1 MAEELYLEVKTNI
14 GQATKDT
21 KEYKKSLE
29 QVNEEIN
36 LQTKFIIA
44 QEKEL
49 IKLKAKQDAIP
60 KGGWV
65 AGMDKLNDKI
75 RETTAEINDEKNG
88 LKSLKQEQ
96 KEATQEVKKH
106 KDAQKENSKESKESI
121 ADLKFMGVSLNGV
134 KKGFAKVMPTAK
146 AMFGTIKA
154 GMISTGIGALVI
166 GVMAL
171 IQSFKSSEEG
181 QEKFQRIMAAIGA
194 VTSQVLDLF
203 SDLGETIID
212 AVTSPMK
219 ALESLGNGIV
229 KFFKDPIGATRDIVV
244 KATVAVKTMIEETSK
259 EVDVLIEVT
268 KARQKAHHIDR
279 ELKVERAK
287 ANREI
292 SELRLQSEDRE
303 KNSATER
310 IELLRKAQAIEEG
323 ITAKEIKSKQI
334 LIDAQALEMAQGL
347 ATIEDKDKLAQLQAE
362 LIDLDTKKLRS
373 QRLLQTQITTAVNEE
388 KAIKEQNKID
398 KEGELQEKIDTAK
411 TEADILLALQ
421 QGNSLALI
429 EDLQERALAE
439 LKIQEDKEI
448 ASAELLENA
457 EAVKEAIRIKYA
469 RLKGDVVKKSGKDEA
484 KWSEMSSKEQLG
496 IASSTAGSMAKIL
509 GEESAAGKAFAITQA
524 TIDTFQGANAAYS
537 SMAKIPY
544 VGPVLGGIAAAA
556 AIASGIANVKAI
568 ASAGGGGGGGGGGA
582 TPSVPSGQP
591 APQMMSGAFDISGGV
606 APEATKAYVVTDE
619 MSNSQNQL
627 ANIRRRAT
635 I

>member
-1 MAEELYLEVKTNI
+1 MADELVLDIKTNI
-14 GQATKDT
+14 GSVTKET

-29 QVNEEIN
+29 QINEEIN

-49 IKLKAKQDAIP
+49 IKLKAQQDAIP

-75 RETTAEINDEKNG
+75 RETTAELNDEKNG

-106 KDAQKENSKESKESI
+106 TNAQKGNNKESKESI
-121 ADLKFMGVSLNGV
+121 ANFRFMGVSLNGV
-134 KKGFAKVMPTAK
+134 KKGFSQVIPTAK

-154 GMISTGIGALVI
+154 GIMSTGIGALVLA
-166 GVMAL
+166 VVAL
-171 IQSFKSSEEG
+171 MQTFKRSEAG

-203 SDLGETIID
+203 ASLGETIID

-229 KFFKDPIGATRDIVV
+229 KFFKDPIGAARDIVV
-244 KATVAVKTMIEETSK
+244 RTTTAVKEFVEETSK
-259 EVDVLIEVT
+259 EVDALVEVT

-292 SELRLQSEDRE
+292 NDIRLQAEDRE
-303 KNSATER
+303 KFNATER

-323 ITAKEIKSKQI
+323 ITAKEIKSKKI
-334 LIDAQALEMAQGL
+334 LIDAQELEMAQGL
-347 ATIEDKDKLAQLQAE
+347 NTIEAKDKLAQLQAE
-362 LIDLDTKKLRS
+362 LINLDTKKLRS
-373 QRLLQTQITTAVNEE
+373 QRLLQTQITTAINEE
-388 KAIKEQNKID
+388 KAIKEQAAQDAQDIIDAEWDAKIKANDEWNEEQQKNRDLELAAD
-398 KEGELQEKIDTAK
+398 KKLADDKIALDKMVKDAK
-411 TEADILLALQ
+411 VGIAQDGLALVSQ
-421 QGNSLALI
+421 IAGEGTNIAK
-429 EDLQERALAE
+429 AAAV
-439 LKIQEDKEI
+439 
-448 ASAELLENA
+448 ASATISGVEGVQNA
-457 EAVKEAIRIKYA
+457 FTTASKSPITTVMPAYPFIQAGLAGAFSAIQI
-469 RLKGDVVKKSGKDEA
+469 
-484 KWSEMSSKEQLG
+484 Q
-496 IASSTAGSMAKIL
+496 KIL
-509 GEESAAGKAFAITQA
+509 SGGK
-524 TIDTFQGANAAYS
+524 
-537 SMAKIPY
+537 
-544 VGPVLGGIAAAA
+544 
-556 AIASGIANVKAI
+556 
-568 ASAGGGGGGGGGGA
+568 AGGGGGGGSSAGA
-582 TPSVPSGQP
+582 VPQTP

-606 APEATKAYVVTDE
+606 APEATRAYVVTDE